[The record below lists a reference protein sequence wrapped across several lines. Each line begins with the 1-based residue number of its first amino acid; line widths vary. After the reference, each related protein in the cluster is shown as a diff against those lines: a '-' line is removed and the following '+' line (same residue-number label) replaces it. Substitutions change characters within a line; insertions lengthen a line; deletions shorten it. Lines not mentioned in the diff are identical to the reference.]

1 MDRIRV
7 VHIISDTNIG
17 GAGVLLCN
25 LLRHTDRTRYDPFV
39 ILPMGSAL
47 IPRLD
52 ALDVPH
58 LCYGRTALPVPARR
72 TGTADTAA
80 GTKVRAASA
89 RRAETNKGVT
99 FSAGFGVTPGSV
111 RAGTTGDAVS
121 SAGVGVVPGS
131 VRAGTTDDAVSFAG
145 VGAMPGSVR
154 TDTSADMRAIP
165 EIAGMLRRLRPQ
177 ILHTHA
183 SLAGRIAGLLAG
195 VPVRL
200 MTRHCAFPPSPWLCR
215 FPGKQG
221 NGAFQCLLTHRFIA
235 VARAAKQNLTETGI
249 PADRVTVIVNGSDPL
264 RKVPT
269 EELQAMRER
278 LGIPADSFVVGI
290 CARLEACKDHDTF
303 LRAAKLCLLRDP
315 SLRFL
320 VVGKGKREA
329 ELRRL
334 AGTLGIGNSVIFTGF
349 APDPAPYFRLF
360 SVNVNCSVGTETSC
374 LAISEGYS
382 AGIPAIVSDFG
393 GNPDMVENGKTGFVV
408 PMRDSAAFAE
418 KILLLRDHPE
428 LLRSMSENARARY
441 RQKYTASGMTRALEA
456 VYEELLRG
464 SQVRIR
470 TRRLVTKK

>member
-1 MDRIRV
+1 MNRIRV

-25 LLRHTDRTRYDPFV
+25 LLRHTDRTRYDPYV
-39 ILPMGSAL
+39 ILPWGSAL

-52 ALDVPH
+52 TLDVPH
-58 LCYGRTALPVPARR
+58 LCCGKAAL
-72 TGTADTAA
+72 
-80 GTKVRAASA
+80 SA
-89 RRAETNKGVT
+89 
-99 FSAGFGVTPGSV
+99 
-111 RAGTTGDAVS
+111 
-121 SAGVGVVPGS
+121 
-131 VRAGTTDDAVSFAG
+131 FAG
-145 VGAMPGSVR
+145 RA
-154 TDTSADMRAIP
+154 DKSADIRAIP

-183 SLAGRIAGLLAG
+183 SLAGRVAGLFAG
-195 VPVRL
+195 VPIRL
-200 MTRHCAFPPSPWLCR
+200 MTRHCAFPPTPWLCR
-215 FPGKQG
+215 FPEKQG

-264 RKVPT
+264 REVSA
-269 EELQAMRER
+269 EEVQALRER
-278 LGIPADSFVVGI
+278 LGIPAGSFVVGI

-315 SLRFL
+315 TLRFL
-320 VVGKGKREA
+320 IVGKGQREA
-329 ELRRL
+329 ELRHL
-334 AGTLGIGNSVIFTGF
+334 VETLGIGESVIFTGF

-382 AGIPAIVSDFG
+382 AGLPAIASDFG
-393 GNPDMVENGKTGFVV
+393 GNPDMVEDGKTGFVV
-408 PMRDSAAFAE
+408 PMKNPAAFAE
-418 KILLLRDHPE
+418 KILLLRDDPE
-428 LLRSMSENARARY
+428 LLRSMSENARVRY

-456 VYEELLRG
+456 VYEELIQKN
-464 SQVRIR
+464 QVRIR